1 MTDREIINLKA
12 AMYTGIVLVVAICIV
27 ILQYCYP
34 MIFPIVLVT
43 TGLFVLLSFVFLVIK
58 RILESEVW

>member
-1 MTDREIINLKA
+1 MTNRELNLKA
-12 AMYTGIVLVVAICIV
+12 AFYTGIFLVAVICIV

-43 TGLFVLLSFVFLVIK
+43 AGLFVLLSFVFLVIK
-58 RILESEVW
+58 GILASEVS